1 MARTSQDLGV
11 PVFTYAVGAGPLTD
25 ETDCAWVRTALS
37 DAVQVTV
44 RDEESKLV
52 LEEAGLT
59 RPVTVTADPALL
71 LEPGDGG
78 EALLRTEAVPPGV
91 RLVGMSV
98 REPGRAAEHLDEE
111 GYHRVMPISMATGQA
126 AGVCAA
132 LAATEGR
139 QPRDVP
145 ASAVQRELRSQG
157 ASLR

>member
-1 MARTSQDLGV
+1 TEARRYLRMARTAQDLGV

-25 ETDCAWVRTALS
+25 EADCAWVRTALS

-78 EALLRTEAVPPGV
+78 EA
-91 RLVGMSV
+91 
-98 REPGRAAEHLDEE
+98 
-111 GYHRVMPISMATGQA
+111 
-126 AGVCAA
+126 
-132 LAATEGR
+132 
-139 QPRDVP
+139 
-145 ASAVQRELRSQG
+145 
-157 ASLR
+157 